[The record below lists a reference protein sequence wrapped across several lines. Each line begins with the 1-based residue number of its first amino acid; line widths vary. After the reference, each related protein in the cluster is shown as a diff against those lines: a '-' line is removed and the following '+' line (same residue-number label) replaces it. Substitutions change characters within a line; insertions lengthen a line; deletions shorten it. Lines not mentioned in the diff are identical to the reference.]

1 MLGSWGRSRFA
12 ACTAAGGAG
21 EREGRVGERE
31 GRERRERRE
40 DSGVRGERGAR
51 EKERERER
59 ECLLGSRGGIGGRIW
74 LILLH
79 VETRCIHSHLFGVWG
94 QCVCFRPISGN
105 LSQDQNLAWT
115 VFHEPYSPD
124 SGTPE
129 VTTSTRICW

>member
-31 GRERRERRE
+31 RRERRERRE

-59 ECLLGSRGGIGGRIW
+59 ESACLEAEGASEAGSGLFFCTSRHAAFTRTCLG
-74 LILLH
+74 
-79 VETRCIHSHLFGVWG
+79 FGVN
-94 QCVCFRPISGN
+94 VCASALFQGIYPK
-105 LSQDQNLAWT
+105 
-115 VFHEPYSPD
+115 
-124 SGTPE
+124 
-129 VTTSTRICW
+129 TRI